1 MGTEPQLGGADVL
14 RGLDAPGQ
22 PSAEKQKKKTPK
34 GSGGSGSG
42 RKIKG
47 LTLEQHRRALGDKVK
62 GSINVEKWCI
72 EARTHCEMLGVDL
85 EVFRQLVEPHA
96 ASVVPAEFDSGTPVV
111 VASVCGQGNAAAV
124 FGASK
129 VKGCTA
135 GRGSWSAD
143 KMELVYLPQSEELR
157 VWWTMR

>member
-1 MGTEPQLGGADVL
+1 MGAADVL
-14 RGLDAPGQ
+14 MGLDAP
-22 PSAEKQKKKTPK
+22 PKEASATKKKKPPK
-34 GSGGSGSG
+34 GSVGQGGSSG
-42 RKIKG
+42 NNKKING

-72 EARTHCEMLGVDL
+72 EARTHCEMSGVDA

-96 ASVVPAEFDSGTPVV
+96 ESVVPTEFDSGTPVV
-111 VASVCGQGNAAAV
+111 VASVLGQGNAAAV

-135 GRGSWSAD
+135 GRGSWMAD
-143 KMELVYLPQSEELR
+143 KMELVYLPQSKELR